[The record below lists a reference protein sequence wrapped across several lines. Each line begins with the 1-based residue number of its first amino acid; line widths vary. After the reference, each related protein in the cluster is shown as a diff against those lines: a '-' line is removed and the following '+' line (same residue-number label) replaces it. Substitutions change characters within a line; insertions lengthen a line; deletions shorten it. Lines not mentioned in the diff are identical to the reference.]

1 MEMPP
6 TLINRMKNNTTL
18 CLAFA
23 SSFTL
28 AVIASAAQGKM
39 DPTKLPPASAK
50 TGLVYDADIKPIFEK
65 SCVKCHGADKPK
77 SKLNLST
84 LETALKGSKD
94 GKVILPG
101 KSGESQLVYAVAHV
115 GDDSDMFMPPPE
127 SKSKIAPLTK
137 EQVGLIRAWIDQG
150 AK

>member
-1 MEMPP
+1 
-6 TLINRMKNNTTL
+6 MKTSTTL
-18 CLAFA
+18 CLALASTFA
-23 SSFTL
+23 L
-28 AVIASAAQGKM
+28 ALIASAAEGKP
-39 DPTKLPPASAK
+39 DASKLPPASTK
-50 TGLVYDADIKPIFEK
+50 TGLTYDADIKPIFEK
-65 SCVKCHGADKPK
+65 SCVKCHGAEKPK

-84 LETALKGSKD
+84 LEGALKGSKE

-101 KSGESQLVYAVAHV
+101 KSGESGLLFAVAHV

>member
-1 MEMPP
+1 
-6 TLINRMKNNTTL
+6 MKTSTTL
-18 CLAFA
+18 SLAFA
-23 SSFTL
+23 FVFALTL
-28 AVIASAAQGKM
+28 AASAGEGKP
-39 DPTKLPPASAK
+39 DPSKLPPASTK
-50 TGLVYDADIKPIFEK
+50 TGVTYDADIKPIFEK
-65 SCVKCHGADKPK
+65 SCVKCHGAEKPK

-84 LETALKGSKD
+84 LEGALKGSKD
-94 GKVILPG
+94 GKVIIPG
-101 KSGESQLVYAVAHV
+101 KSGESDLVFSVAHV